1 LLHHRLHRDI
11 TLIAGAP
18 ATVTG
23 DVEDDMPAQRR
34 RSEPAFKRKKGPD
47 ARDIAVGQRV
57 RALRLERSLSQTALG
72 DRLGVTFQQV
82 QKYEKGVNR
91 IGASRLQTIAGV
103 FDVPISAL
111 FSESPAKPE
120 QRDGLFELVDSAAAL
135 RLLRAYQQL
144 PNYALKNAL
153 VQLALEMAEEKG
165 KRGSR

>member
-1 LLHHRLHRDI
+1 
-11 TLIAGAP
+11 
-18 ATVTG
+18 
-23 DVEDDMPAQRR
+23 MPAQRK
-34 RSEPAFKRKKGPD
+34 RSDKAHPLPFKRKKGPD

-72 DRLGVTFQQV
+72 NSLGVTFQQV

-91 IGASRLQTIAGV
+91 IGASRLQAIADV
-103 FDVPISAL
+103 FSVPISAL
-111 FSESPAKPE
+111 FSESSAKPE
-120 QRDGLFELVDSAAAL
+120 QRESLFELVDSAGAL

-144 PNYALKNAL
+144 PNYGLKNAL

>member
-1 LLHHRLHRDI
+1 M
-11 TLIAGAP
+11 AA
-18 ATVTG
+18 A
-23 DVEDDMPAQRR
+23 RR
-34 RSEPAFKRKKGPD
+34 RSDRPSLPPFKRKKGPD
-47 ARDIAVGQRV
+47 ARDVAVGQRV

-91 IGASRLQTIAGV
+91 IGASRLQAIAGV
-103 FDVPISAL
+103 FNVPISAL
-111 FSESPAKPE
+111 FAETPIKGE
-120 QRDGLFELVDSAAAL
+120 QSDSLFELVDSAGAL

-144 PNYALKNAL
+144 PNYGLKNAL